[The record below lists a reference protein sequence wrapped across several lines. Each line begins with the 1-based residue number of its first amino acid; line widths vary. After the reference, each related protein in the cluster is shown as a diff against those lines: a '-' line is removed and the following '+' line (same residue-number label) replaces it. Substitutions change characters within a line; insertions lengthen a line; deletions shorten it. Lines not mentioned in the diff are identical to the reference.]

1 MDCLALPCTVNP
13 QSETVTDLT
22 NSDRAF
28 VAAFSRIVQRSVPIE
43 TLRTIP
49 HMADFCYASR
59 NKLNSFDSAANNFK
73 RVEQKS
79 VSESA
84 HFQRT

>member
-28 VAAFSRIVQRSVPIE
+28 VAAFSRIVQRSVAIE

-49 HMADFCYASR
+49 QMADFCYCL
-59 NKLNSFDSAANNFK
+59 KK
-73 RVEQKS
+73 
-79 VSESA
+79 
-84 HFQRT
+84 